1 MSDFNRTHLLE
12 VRTITVPVHDQE
24 RALEFYTNKLGLETR
39 VDVTYGRGQR
49 WIEVAVPGAA
59 TTIALATPD
68 GEGTVG
74 VDTGIRLRTTDAEA
88 DYEQFKARGVS
99 VEGEILR
106 WPDVPAMFT
115 FRDPDGNRLYVVE
128 DAAGTGQ
135 TAGMRKRFAVLVK
148 SNAEVE
154 AGAMPSERDLDAMT
168 RFNDELVESGAM
180 LAGEGFHA
188 SRDGAR
194 LTYQGGDVHVHPG
207 PFPQP
212 ESLVAGYWIIQ
223 ARSLEEVVE
232 LMKRAPMDMGSE
244 SEVEIRQIMDAEE
257 FGVEFTPELRERE
270 EHQRIRM
277 EENARRRAA

>member
-12 VRTITVPVHDQE
+12 VRTITVPVSDQQ
-24 RALEFYTNKLGLETR
+24 RALEFYTGILGLEAR
-39 VDVTYGRGQR
+39 VDVTYGQGQR
-49 WIEVAVPGAA
+49 WIEVAAPGAA
-59 TTIALATPD
+59 TTISLAMPLA
-68 GEGTVG
+68 EGSVG
-74 VDTGIRLRTTDAEA
+74 VDTGIRLRTADAEA

-99 VEGEILR
+99 LEGDILR

-128 DAAGTGQ
+128 DMQQTGQ
-135 TAGMRKRFAVLVK
+135 GGARLKRFAVLVK

-154 AGAMPSERDLDAMT
+154 AGEMPTEQDLDAMT

-194 LTYQGGDVHVHPG
+194 LTYQGGDVQVQHG

-223 ARSLEEVVE
+223 AGSLEEVVE

-257 FGVEFTPELRERE
+257 FGDEFTPELRERE
-270 EHQRIRM
+270 ERQRIRM